1 MLELFT
7 RSLDPVVVRVAI
19 QRNDGRVDTWTSRAG
34 PPEMLI
40 LLRFLMLFKKT
51 GHFEDATTGTPRL

>member
-1 MLELFT
+1 MRTLSDGPHLKGT
-7 RSLDPVVVRVAI
+7 LSRGH
-19 QRNDGRVDTWTSRAG
+19 GRVDTWTSRAG

-40 LLRFLMLFKKT
+40 LPRFLMLFKKT